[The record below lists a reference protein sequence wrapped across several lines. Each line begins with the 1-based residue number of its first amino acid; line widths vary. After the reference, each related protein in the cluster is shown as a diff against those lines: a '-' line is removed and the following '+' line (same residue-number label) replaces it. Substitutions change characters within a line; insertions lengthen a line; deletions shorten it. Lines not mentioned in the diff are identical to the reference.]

1 MPSLLDSNAPNQL
14 FGCIIQKRNPNSCK
28 YEARSSMNHVMT
40 KPNIVS
46 IVVLILEISFMTHRI
61 LYIYLAANVWSSV
74 IHQVHAKVVP
84 IQAEEECRAMAAHIC
99 AIKFEK
105 SAISIW
111 QFPEILLIP
120 KKKNSWNW
128 QWFQIQAEEQCL
140 AIGSTYNGAHKF

>member
-14 FGCIIQKRNPNSCK
+14 FGYIIQKRNPNSCK

-120 KKKNSWNW
+120 KKNSWNW

>member
-1 MPSLLDSNAPNQL
+1 MPALLDSNAPNQL
-14 FGCIIQKRNPNSCK
+14 FGYIIQKRNPNSGK

-40 KPNIVS
+40 NPNIVS

-105 SAISIW
+105 KCYKYMAISRN
-111 QFPEILLIP
+111 FVNST
-120 KKKNSWNW
+120 KKKFVKLTVISNSSGRTMSSHW
-128 QWFQIQAEEQCL
+128 QHIQW
-140 AIGSTYNGAHKF
+140 SS

>member
-1 MPSLLDSNAPNQL
+1 MVKPYMPALLDSNAPNQIV
-14 FGCIIQKRNPNSCK
+14 GCIIQKRNPNSCK

-120 KKKNSWNW
+120 KKIREIDSDFKFKRKNNV
-128 QWFQIQAEEQCL
+128 
-140 AIGSTYNGAHKF
+140 

>member
-1 MPSLLDSNAPNQL
+1 MPALLDSNAPNQL
-14 FGCIIQKRNPNSCK
+14 FGYIIQKRNPNSGK

-120 KKKNSWNW
+120 KKIREIDSDFKFKRKNNV
-128 QWFQIQAEEQCL
+128 
-140 AIGSTYNGAHKF
+140 